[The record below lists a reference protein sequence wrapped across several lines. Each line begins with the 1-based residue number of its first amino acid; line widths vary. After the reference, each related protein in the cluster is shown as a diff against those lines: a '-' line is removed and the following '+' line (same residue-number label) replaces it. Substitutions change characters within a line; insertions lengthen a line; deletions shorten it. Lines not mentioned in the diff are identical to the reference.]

1 MKNIL
6 SFVKKH
12 DNIFVLILIAL
23 AMLASVYNVRISN
36 TDEMY
41 NSLNSYKL
49 ANGLTIY
56 TDNNVIITPLFFYIS
71 SIILKI
77 LGENVLVFRTLNLII
92 STFMFFLCY
101 LILKELKVNK
111 RFSLLYTLLII
122 ALISTIIGG
131 GANYTTLAYSFY
143 LLGFLLI

>member
-12 DNIFVLILIAL
+12 DNIFVLLIIAIAILAR
-23 AMLASVYNVRISN
+23 VYNVGISN

-41 NSLNSYKL
+41 NFLNSYKL

-71 SIILKI
+71 SIIL
-77 LGENVLVFRTLNLII
+77 
-92 STFMFFLCY
+92 
-101 LILKELKVNK
+101 
-111 RFSLLYTLLII
+111 
-122 ALISTIIGG
+122 
-131 GANYTTLAYSFY
+131 
-143 LLGFLLI
+143 